1 MIPGLAQVS
10 RQYDSRTVHESRVW
24 CRKDR
29 WESADKQFTL
39 IFPFVRDELK
49 RLNIDALVI
58 DNAELLDTFTIERLR
73 QVREFQQQRL
83 AFILCARIDKPKE
96 LNPTLAE
103 TLPKVFDTLE
113 IEQPLELARLKPEE
127 AMSSVLLEIMAE
139 QKITFSPDLDV
150 DTLGRMREQFYQ
162 DTQGDWKSIAVRQ
175 RRMRSLFG
183 DSAGKVRFLNQEAWE
198 QIMGRSLPQRS
209 LKES

>member
-24 CRKDR
+24 YRKDR
-29 WESADKQFTL
+29 WESSDKQFTL
-39 IFPFVRDELK
+39 LFPFICDELN
-49 RLNIDALVI
+49 RLNIDTLII
-58 DNAELLDTFTIERLR
+58 DNAQYLDLFTIERLR

-103 TLPKVFDTLE
+103 SLPKVFDTLE

-127 AMSSVLLEIMAE
+127 AMSLVLLEIMAE
-139 QKITFSPDLDV
+139 QKIAFSPDLDV

-175 RRMRSLFG
+175 QRMRSLFG

-198 QIMGRSLPQRS
+198 QIMGRPLPQRS